1 MTAALFLGDSESK
14 EERWLRMMAFSLLFH
29 LAILCT
35 TLFVVPKSALRYP
48 SLEGK
53 VYNVELVGSPSGVAS
68 VRTGGRA
75 YTSNKRRTSTASK
88 TKTRRIFVGK
98 KKSPPILAKRVSP
111 KAITKKRVKAPSASE
126 LVDRAI
132 SKIEKNVKEDKTAHL
147 DQAISKIEQKLAEQK
162 ANQPQQAQEEVEG
175 DVSAV
180 LGGTK
185 GGIPGMPSGVGAG
198 IQLYQMEIETA
209 IKNNWSYPVALSD
222 SRKGEIPEALVILTL
237 RKDGKIL
244 KTWFKS
250 RSNNPL
256 FDDSVMKAIEKSDP
270 LPAFPPG
277 YRKSYE
283 EVEINFSLKDFV

>member
-1 MTAALFLGDSESK
+1 MTAALFLGDAEPK
-14 EERWLRMMAFSLLFH
+14 EERWHRMMVLSLLFH

-35 TLFVVPKSALRYP
+35 TLFVVPKSSLRYP
-48 SLEGK
+48 SLEGN
-53 VYNVELVGSPSGVAS
+53 VYNVELVGSPARGTS
-68 VRTGGRA
+68 VGKAGRA
-75 YTSNKRRTSTASK
+75 FTSNKRQTSTASK
-88 TKTRRIFVGK
+88 AKTRRIFVGK

-111 KAITKKRVKAPSASE
+111 KAISKKRDKAPSASK

-132 SKIEKNVKEDKTAHL
+132 SKIEQSVKEDKAAHL
-147 DQAISKIEQKLAEQK
+147 DRAISKIEQKLAEK
-162 ANQPQQAQEEVEG
+162 KENQPQQGQEEVGG

-180 LGGTK
+180 LGGTRA
-185 GGIPGMPSGVGAG
+185 GIPGMPSGVGAG

-209 IKNNWSYPVALSD
+209 IKNNWSYPVALSH
-222 SRKGEIPEALVILTL
+222 SRKGDIPEALVILTL

-250 RSNNPL
+250 RSSNPL